1 MTWDG
6 ISQPAG
12 AVWAPLRMGQVY
24 GAKLM
29 EFSAENVNSTLEFF
43 GELSAAKTPAD
54 FAGMVSNE
62 TRRRMETL
70 TEQFDELSRLFGA
83 TKADDKAADE
93 AVDVD
98 DIGLGD

>member
-6 ISQPAG
+6 ISQPA
-12 AVWAPLRMGQVY
+12 AVVWAPLRMGQVY

-29 EFSAENVNSTLEFF
+29 ELSADNVNSTLEFF
-43 GELSAAKTPAD
+43 GELSGAKTPAD
-54 FAGMVSNE
+54 FAEAVSNE

-83 TKADDKAADE
+83 TKAD
-93 AVDVD
+93 
-98 DIGLGD
+98 GQSG

>member
-43 GELSAAKTPAD
+43 GELSAAKTPRISRGWSAMKR
-54 FAGMVSNE
+54 AGE
-62 TRRRMETL
+62 WIR
-70 TEQFDELSRLFGA
+70 
-83 TKADDKAADE
+83 
-93 AVDVD
+93 
-98 DIGLGD
+98 